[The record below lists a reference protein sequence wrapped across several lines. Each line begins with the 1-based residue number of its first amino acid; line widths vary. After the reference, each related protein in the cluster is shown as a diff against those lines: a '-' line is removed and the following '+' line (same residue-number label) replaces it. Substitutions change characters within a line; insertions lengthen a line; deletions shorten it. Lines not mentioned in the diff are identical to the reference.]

1 MSHHL
6 FPHKESYTILLLLIS
21 YFKFTFS
28 NLKGVNVVLIV
39 VMAKC

>member
-21 YFKFTFS
+21 YFKFS